1 MLNQYLI
8 LTMFLIGEIGQE
20 AYNTLTSAKSELR
33 EIKSLNDFIRCL
45 QLTLINQIRD
55 KMHYNSVSIMLYHI
69 M

>member
-8 LTMFLIGEIGQE
+8 LTMLLIGEIGQE
-20 AYNTLTSAKSELR
+20 SYYALTSAKSELR

-55 KMHYNSVSIMLYHI
+55 KMHYNSAFIM
-69 M
+69 